1 MNGHAVK
8 IKLSR
13 FDRGFVTA
21 NTSLLILCALA
32 VIYPL
37 IYIVSASFSSPDALA
52 SGRVWLLPVEP
63 SLRGYGAVFR
73 SQKIWIGYRN
83 SVLYAVVGTSLN
95 IVMTILAGYTLSRKD
110 FLGRGLI
117 MKGMVFTMLFSSPI
131 VTSYLL
137 VHRLGLIDTFWAMI
151 FPSAMNV
158 MNVIITRTYFQSSI
172 PMDLYYAAEMDGCSD
187 IQIITRIVLPLS
199 KPIIAVMVL
208 FYALNHWNAY
218 FHALLYLNRE
228 QLFPL
233 QLILREIF
241 MMNEIDPNMLE
252 TAFSD
257 AELQQR
263 QDIKDLLKY
272 AIIIVA
278 NAPMLMAYP
287 FVQRYFVKGV
297 MIGAIKG

>member
-1 MNGHAVK
+1 
-8 IKLSR
+8 
-13 FDRGFVTA
+13 
-21 NTSLLILCALA
+21 
-32 VIYPL
+32 
-37 IYIVSASFSSPDALA
+37 
-52 SGRVWLLPVEP
+52 
-63 SLRGYGAVFR
+63 
-73 SQKIWIGYRN
+73 
-83 SVLYAVVGTSLN
+83 
-95 IVMTILAGYTLSRKD
+95 
-110 FLGRGLI
+110 
-117 MKGMVFTMLFSSPI
+117 
-131 VTSYLL
+131 
-137 VHRLGLIDTFWAMI
+137 
-151 FPSAMNV
+151 
-158 MNVIITRTYFQSSI
+158 
-172 PMDLYYAAEMDGCSD
+172 MDLYYAAEMDGCSD
-187 IQIITRIVLPLS
+187 IQIIIRIVLPLS
-199 KPIIAVMVL
+199 KPIVAVMVL

-287 FVQRYFVKGV
+287 LVQRYFVKGV